1 MSGINL
7 DAVFTRAGI
16 NSLLANKD
24 NGIQQ
29 AITHIALG
37 NKAFTPTENMTSL
50 TGEVERFPIAD
61 AQEGDL
67 VLRLGVRASTDKEYP
82 VRSVAG
88 FLDDGTMLFA
98 YSSSDSSFL
107 LTYLTPHIS
116 GLDIRFLL
124 KLDAVPSNALT
135 VTVTDPGSM
144 VFTSEFAKFASA
156 QINSFVREQKIL
168 TELET
173 VKERLRVIDNKLNLL
188 EG

>member
-1 MSGINL
+1 MSAIKL

-16 NSLLANKD
+16 NSLLAKKD
-24 NGIQQ
+24 KGIQQ

-37 NKAFTPTENMTSL
+37 DTAFSPNQNMTTL
-50 TGEVERFPIAD
+50 TNEKERFPIVD

-67 VLRLGVRASTDKEYP
+67 VMRLGCRVSTSKEYA

-98 YSSSDSSFL
+98 YSSSDPNFL

-135 VTVTDPGSM
+135 VSITDPGSM
-144 VFTSEFAKFASA
+144 VFTSEFAKMATA
-156 QINSFVREQKIL
+156 QINNMTRYIKQKLALMNANI
-168 TELET
+168 
-173 VKERLRVIDNKLNLL
+173 I
-188 EG
+188 